1 MLEENYKTSDES
13 QIEKIRKSIFET
25 AIDIEHIQSYHDSN
39 GDKRE
44 DIWSEWQEN
53 INSIGNLMIL
63 EQEINRSISNNPYEL
78 KIVRYP
84 ESNFSIV
91 KNQPVQYMN
100 WDLEK
105 CLARKEKETQ
115 KILDYIF
122 N

>member
-1 MLEENYKTSDES
+1 
-13 QIEKIRKSIFET
+13 
-25 AIDIEHIQSYHDSN
+25 
-39 GDKRE
+39 
-44 DIWSEWQEN
+44 
-53 INSIGNLMIL
+53 MIL

-91 KNQPVQYMN
+91 KNQPVQFMN

-105 CLARKEKETQ
+105 CLDRKEKETQ